1 MTQPTL
7 FDISSAGKRAVR
19 MPPCDVPERLPEE
32 LLGADALRTEPPA
45 LPDVTEPELARHYAN
60 LARKNFAIDLG
71 FYPLGSCTMKY
82 NPKVNE
88 RVAALPGF
96 SRLHPLQPQETVQGA
111 LELMWELER
120 YLCEIS
126 GFDAASLQPP
136 AGASGEF
143 TCMRLIQ
150 AYHEA
155 RGEGHRKRVLVPDTA
170 HGTNP
175 ASVVRCGY
183 VPTQIASDERGR
195 VSVSALAKALGDDV
209 AGIMLTNPNT
219 LGLFEDDILQIAEM
233 VHEAGALLYCDG
245 ANMNAIM
252 GIARPGDM
260 GFDSMHFNLHKTFS
274 TPHGGG
280 GPGGGPI
287 AVKSHLEPYLPDP
300 RVVCAPAARQPC
312 VGRGCHPGQR
322 GTVADAS
329 KPLWRRREP
338 PHYNATSAFRVGR
351 GCLAPPASD
360 TSYHLEWQGEPSI
373 GKVHAFWGNFLVA
386 VRAYT
391 YIRQLGAEGLRDVS
405 ETAVLNANY
414 ILAGLA
420 DTYDVPYPGRCMH
433 ECVLSALSIQQAHDV
448 RTWDIAKRLMDYGF
462 HPPTVYF
469 PLIVKE
475 AIMIEPTETESK
487 ATLEAFIEA
496 MKTIAAEAATDPELL
511 HNAPHTMPVRRV
523 DEVTA
528 NREPNLRA

>member
-7 FDISSAGKRAVR
+7 FDISLPGKRGTR
-19 MPPCDVPERLPEE
+19 MPDCDVPERPLDE
-32 LLGADALRTEPPA
+32 LLGADALRAEPPA
-45 LPDVTEPELARHYAN
+45 LPEVTEPELARHYAN
-60 LARKNFAIDLG
+60 LAQRNFAVDLG

-88 RVAALPGF
+88 RAASLPGF
-96 SRLHPLQPQETVQGA
+96 ARLHPLQPEETVQGA
-111 LELMWELER
+111 LELTWELER
-120 YLCEIS
+120 YLCEIG

-136 AGASGEF
+136 AGAGGEF

-155 RGEGHRKRVLVPDTA
+155 RGEEHRKRVLIPDTA

-183 VPTQIASDERGR
+183 TPTQIGSDERGR
-195 VSVSALAKALGDDV
+195 VSLKALEQALGDDV

-219 LGLFEDDILQIAEM
+219 LGLFEDDICRIAEM
-233 VHEAGALLYCDG
+233 VHEAGGLLYCDG
-245 ANMNAIM
+245 ANMNATM
-252 GIARPGDM
+252 GIARPGDV

-280 GPGGGPI
+280 GPGAGPI
-287 AVKSHLEPYLPDP
+287 AVKQHLEPYLPDP
-300 RVVCAPAARQPC
+300 RIVPE
-312 VGRGCHPGQR
+312 
-322 GTVADAS
+322 ADMY
-329 KPLWRRREP
+329 R
-338 PHYNATSAFRVGR
+338 
-351 GCLAPPASD
+351 
-360 TSYHLEWQGEPSI
+360 LEWTGEPSI
-373 GKVHAFWGNFLVA
+373 GKVHAFWGNFLVC
-386 VRAYT
+386 VRAYA
-391 YIRQLGAEGLRDVS
+391 YIRQLGAEGLREVS
-405 ETAVLNANY
+405 EMAVLNANY
-414 ILAGLA
+414 VLAGLA

-433 ECVLSALSIQQAHDV
+433 ECVLAAITIQQEHGV

-487 ATLEAFIEA
+487 ATLDAFIDA
-496 MKTIAAEAATDPELL
+496 MKAIAAEAKTDPELL

-523 DEVTA
+523 DEVKA
-528 NREPNLRA
+528 NREPNLRAGCPPVPPGGAPER

>member
-1 MTQPTL
+1 MTHPTL
-7 FDISSAGKRAVR
+7 FDISASGKRAVR

-32 LLGADALRTEPPA
+32 LLGAGALRTEPPA
-45 LPDVTEPELARHYAN
+45 LPQVTEPELARHYAN

-183 VPTQIASDERGR
+183 VPTQITSDERGR
-195 VSVSALAKALGDDV
+195 VSLSALAEALGDDV
-209 AGIMLTNPNT
+209 AAIMLTNPNT

-233 VHEAGALLYCDG
+233 VHEAGGLLYCDG
-245 ANMNAIM
+245 ANMNATM

-280 GPGGGPI
+280 GPGAGPI

-300 RVVCAPAARQPC
+300 RVVRTPAARQPC
-312 VGRGCHPGQR
+312 VGRGCP
-322 GTVADAS
+322 
-329 KPLWRRREP
+329 
-338 PHYNATSAFRVGR
+338 
-351 GCLAPPASD
+351 APPASD

-475 AIMIEPTETESK
+475 AIMIEPTETESR
-487 ATLEAFIEA
+487 ATLDAFIEA
-496 MKTIAAEAATDPELL
+496 MKAIAAEAATDPELL